1 MRLER
6 GHCFKPEHNQAPNVT
21 SNSLVNA
28 LLTTKLRVTPLPS
41 KGNDPAWAVIMTTLS
56 FYARGDGSS
65 ANNAALNIETLSQ
78 QATTLIT
85 FDSGPTGDLVLEANG
100 GGVDPDTTVTI
111 NGTSYDF
118 IVEQTGHLPF
128 GNGKVPNALESSQ
141 ITVISVVIN
150 GSYERFFFVTDGSGT
165 MALMN
170 QFGNGAVP
178 LTNVD
183 TTPTEVFIC
192 YGEGTDILTPTG
204 YKKAERL
211 QPGDLVMTL
220 DNGPQEI
227 LWTRANQQP
236 LEAAEVYDKPVLI
249 KAGAFGPGRPERD
262 LIVSPQHRLLV
273 GGQGQLSG
281 AFDTEVFVPAKALTG
296 LPGIRF
302 MQGKRTITWI
312 HFACARHEVVFANGC
327 ASESLLLGPIA
338 VQGLTGLE
346 KAHLAALFGPGS
358 ASHTA
363 LNGPPA
369 RDCLTLRAA
378 RDGLFAVRSAPFDL
392 AA

>member
-1 MRLER
+1 
-6 GHCFKPEHNQAPNVT
+6 
-21 SNSLVNA
+21 
-28 LLTTKLRVTPLPS
+28 
-41 KGNDPAWAVIMTTLS
+41 MTTLS
-56 FYARGDGSS
+56 FYARGDGAS
-65 ANNAALNIETLSQ
+65 ANNAALNVDPQTQ

-111 NGTSYDF
+111 NGTSYNF
-118 IVEQTGHLPF
+118 IVEQTGDLPV
-128 GNGKVPNALESSQ
+128 GNGKVPDALEGRQ
-141 ITVISVVIN
+141 VTVISVVIN
-150 GSYERFFFVTDGSGT
+150 GTYERFFFVTDGSGT
-165 MALMN
+165 MALIN

-204 YKKAERL
+204 YKKVEDL
-211 QPGDLVMTL
+211 QPGDHVMTL

-227 LWTRANQQP
+227 LWTRTNQQP
-236 LEAAEVYDKPVLI
+236 LEAAEVDAKPVLI

-302 MQGKRTITWI
+302 MQGKRTMTWI

-338 VQGLTGLE
+338 VQGLTGVE
-346 KAHLAALFGPGS
+346 KAHLAALFGSGS

-378 RDGLFAVRSAPFDL
+378 RDGIYAVRSIPFGL
-392 AA
+392 VA

>member
-1 MRLER
+1 
-6 GHCFKPEHNQAPNVT
+6 
-21 SNSLVNA
+21 
-28 LLTTKLRVTPLPS
+28 
-41 KGNDPAWAVIMTTLS
+41 MTTLS
-56 FYARGDGSS
+56 FYARGDGAS
-65 ANNAALNIETLSQ
+65 ANNAALNVDPLSQ

-111 NGTSYDF
+111 NGTTYNF
-118 IVEQTGHLPF
+118 ILEQTGDLPF
-128 GNGKVPNALESSQ
+128 GNGKVPDALEGSQ
-141 ITVISVVIN
+141 VTIISVVID
-150 GSYERFFFVTDGSGT
+150 GRYERFFFVTDGSGT
-165 MALMN
+165 MELMN

-192 YGEGTDILTPTG
+192 YGEGTEILTLAG
-204 YKKAERL
+204 YKKAESLR
-211 QPGDLVMTL
+211 PGDQVMTL

-227 LWTRANQQP
+227 LWTRTNQQP
-236 LEAAEVYDKPVLI
+236 LETAEVDDKPVLI

-262 LIVSPQHRLLV
+262 LIVSPQHRILV

-281 AFDTEVFVPAKALTG
+281 SFDTEVFVPAKALTG

-302 MQGKRTITWI
+302 MQGKRSITWI

-338 VQGLTGLE
+338 MQGLTGVE

-369 RDCLTLRAA
+369 RDCLTLRAT
-378 RDGLFAVRSAPFDL
+378 RDGLYALRGIPFGL
-392 AA
+392 VA